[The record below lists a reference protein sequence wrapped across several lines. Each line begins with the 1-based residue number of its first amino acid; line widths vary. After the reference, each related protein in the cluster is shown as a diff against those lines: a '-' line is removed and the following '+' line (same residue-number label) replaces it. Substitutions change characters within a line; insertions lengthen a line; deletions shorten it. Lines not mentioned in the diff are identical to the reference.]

1 MKSPLLSLPGAVPA
15 EGRDEGVAAH
25 YGDLFREQRAL
36 ADGTG
41 LVDLSHRGV
50 VTVTGSD
57 RLAWLHLLLTQ
68 HVSELAPGQAT
79 EALILTA
86 NGHIEHAL
94 YLVDDGETVWAHV
107 EPDTQGELVAYL
119 ESMKFFY
126 QVEVADR
133 TEDFAVVHLPAGS
146 IEEVP
151 EGVAVREAPHGRDVF
166 LPRAD
171 LEQYAAE
178 HGPVAGILAYEALR
192 VEAHRPRLGF
202 ETDHRTIPHELGW
215 IGTAVHLQKGCYRG
229 QETVARVQNLGSRH
243 AGWSSCTWT
252 AAMCC
257 CPVTGRR
264 YGSPRTGRTAA
275 SSASSPRPPATTS
288 WVRSHWRWSSGTWRW
303 TRNCS
308 PGTRL
313 RPRRRSS
320 SRRSSAVLGARVRL
334 PAGLRSDLDE
344 DGERAMVRER
354 DPHVRS
360 EPARLHM
367 RSQRPQLRHHLVDQ
381 RFGDLAGCR
390 GVPGGPAALPGVPV
404 ESELRNH
411 QKRCIHVGA
420 GLLTLQNADRPELAG
435 ELRRLLNGVPMGDS
449 DQHTQS
455 LADDFAHHRGPAS
468 VARAVGHRDAR
479 AVHPLYH
486 CTHTDQPILG

>member
-41 LVDLSHRGV
+41 LVDLSNRGV

-151 EGVAVREAPHGRDVF
+151 EGVVVREAPHGRDLF

-171 LEQYAAE
+171 LEKYAAE

-192 VEAHRPRLGF
+192 VEGHRPRLGF

-229 QETVARVQNLGSRH
+229 QETVARVQNLGKPPRRLVFLHLDGSDVLLPGHGTPVRLAADGPDGRQLGFITTSARH
-243 AGWSSCTWT
+243 HELGPIALALVKRNVAVDAELLAGGT
-252 AAMCC
+252 AAAQET
-257 CPVTGRR
+257 V
-264 YGSPRTGRTAA
+264 
-275 SSASSPRPPATTS
+275 
-288 WVRSHWRWSSGTWRW
+288 V
-303 TRNCS
+303 
-308 PGTRL
+308 
-313 RPRRRSS
+313 
-320 SRRSSAVLGARVRL
+320 
-334 PAGLRSDLDE
+334 
-344 DGERAMVRER
+344 
-354 DPHVRS
+354 
-360 EPARLHM
+360 EP
-367 RSQRPQLRHHLVDQ
+367 
-381 RFGDLAGCR
+381 
-390 GVPGGPAALPGVPV
+390 
-404 ESELRNH
+404 
-411 QKRCIHVGA
+411 
-420 GLLTLQNADRPELAG
+420 
-435 ELRRLLNGVPMGDS
+435 
-449 DQHTQS
+449 
-455 LADDFAHHRGPAS
+455 
-468 VARAVGHRDAR
+468 
-479 AVHPLYH
+479 
-486 CTHTDQPILG
+486 